1 MTQRRHVAI
10 VWLLFVATV
19 NGAAADDLQPL
30 RYNDSELVVDLGVG
44 LWAWPIPCD
53 ADDDGDCD
61 LLVSCPDKPSN
72 GVWLFEN
79 TTGDTARD
87 PLPVFAP
94 ARRLSPTVHYVM
106 PSYVDGAVRVLSP
119 GFEYRDFPRV
129 GTARPEPLPVAAK
142 WYVPRGPQR
151 KGPKVRHN
159 QWRLADYDA
168 DGRLDLVCGIED
180 WSFYGW
186 DDAFDAEGRWTNG
199 PLRGFVFVLRG
210 TADGGF
216 DEPEQVEA
224 GGAAV
229 DVHGCPS
236 PNFADF
242 DRDGDLDLLCGS
254 FLDRFTYFRNDG
266 SRTVPRYAAG
276 LDLVAA
282 DGRPLRMDLQMIVP
296 VAFDWNRDG
305 HADLIVGDEDGRV
318 AFVEHTGRL
327 GPDGAPAFRQPAY
340 FRQRADAL
348 KCGALATPVGV
359 DLDGDGDTDIL
370 SGNTAGFIEWFENRS
385 GPGVAEPVWA
395 APRRLAVDGKPFRIM
410 AGPQG
415 SIQGPVEAKWGY
427 TTFTVADWDGDGLPD
442 IVLNSI
448 LGEVVWLRNLGP
460 REAPAFARP
469 EPIEVEWDGPQPRL
483 AWGWRAPRGKAL
495 LTQWRTTP
503 MAFDFDADGLVDLAV
518 LDQEGY
524 LAWFRRERRGDT
536 LVLRA
541 PQRAFLDEAGQPL
554 LLATGVAGKS
564 GRRKIAVAD
573 WDGDGR
579 FDLLVNSRN
588 ADLLRQVGR
597 REDGWVFARA
607 GSLAE
612 GNIEGHDVSPAV
624 VDFSGTGVPDFLGGA
639 EDGRLYFLRNPRR
652 GKPSSP

>member
-1 MTQRRHVAI
+1 MTTRRRVALGC
-10 VWLLFVATV
+10 VLAAAAA
-19 NGAAADDLQPL
+19 GAAAAADLRPL
-30 RYNDSELVVDLGVG
+30 RYNDPDLVVDLGVG

-53 ADDDGDCD
+53 ADGDGDYD

-87 PLPVFAP
+87 PLPIFAP

-106 PSYVDGAVRVLSP
+106 PSYVDGQVRVLSP
-119 GFEYRDFPRV
+119 GLEYRDFPRV
-129 GTARPEPLPVAAK
+129 GTALPEPLPVPAK
-142 WYVPRGPQR
+142 WYVPRGPQT

-159 QWRLADYDA
+159 QWRLVDYDA

-186 DDAFDAEGRWTNG
+186 DDAFDADGRWTNG
-199 PLRGFVFVLRG
+199 PLHGFVFVLRG
-210 TADGGF
+210 TVDGGF
-216 DEPEQVEA
+216 GAPEQIEA
-224 GGAAV
+224 GGAPV
-229 DVHGCPS
+229 NVYGCPS

-242 DRDGDLDLLCGS
+242 DGDGDLDLLCGS
-254 FLDRFTYFRNDG
+254 FLDRFTYFGNVG
-266 SRTVPRYAAG
+266 SRTSPRLAAG
-276 LDLVAA
+276 VDPVAS

-305 HADLIVGDEDGRV
+305 HPDLVVGDEDGRV
-318 AFVEHTGRL
+318 AFVEHTGRM
-327 GPDGAPAFRQPAY
+327 GPDGVPVFEQPAY
-340 FRQRADAL
+340 FRQRADTL

-370 SGNTAGFIEWFENRS
+370 SGNTAGLIEWFENRS
-385 GPGVAEPVWA
+385 GPGVTEPVWA
-395 APRRLAVDGKPFRIM
+395 ASRRLAVDGQPFRIV

-415 SIQGPVEAKWGY
+415 SIQGPAEAKWGY
-427 TTFTVADWDGDGLPD
+427 TTLGVADWDGDGLPD

-460 REAPAFARP
+460 REALAFAAP
-469 EPIEVEWDGPQPRL
+469 EPIEVEWDRPQPRL
-483 AWGWRAPRGKAL
+483 AWGWRTPRGKAL
-495 LTQWRTTP
+495 FTQWRTTP
-503 MAFDFDADGLVDLAV
+503 VAFDFDADGLVDLAM
-518 LDQEGY
+518 LDHEGY
-524 LAWFRRERRGDT
+524 LAWFRRERRGDA

-541 PQRAFLDEAGQPL
+541 PQRAFLDEAGRPL
-554 LLATGVAGKS
+554 RLTTGVAGKS

-597 REDGWVFARA
+597 REEGWVFAQA

-612 GNIEGHDVSPAV
+612 GSIEGHDVSPTV
-624 VDFSGTGVPDFLGGA
+624 VDFDGDGTPDFLGGA
-639 EDGRLYFLRNPRR
+639 EDGRLYFLRNPRTPA
-652 GKPSSP
+652 PSPR